1 MPNPD
6 DKLKYP
12 EGRPTEPLLI
22 EKMGFEELPYG
33 RKYVIYIKQTI
44 EGYDHF
50 MPSDGLINKLK
61 EENVDIGDKITIEKV
76 PPSDKYQYGYFTVK
90 VVEKG
95 NGPQIAQDR
104 IEKSPVGAGFT
115 QKDEKHKSVEK
126 FEKQFEEPKDDKMGL
141 HELTVRV
148 EKLETI
154 VATLWTDYTNRTSDA
169 GHKVGD
175 EKLPF

>member
-1 MPNPD
+1 MSLNSNNQ
-6 DKLKYP
+6 LKFDA
-12 EGRPTEPLLI
+12 GSPTEPLTIIKAGIEQLEIGSKHVVHIKELI
-22 EKMGFEELPYG
+22 TGH
-33 RKYVIYIKQTI
+33 
-44 EGYDHF
+44 DHF

-90 VVEKG
+90 VVEK
-95 NGPQIAQDR
+95 NAQTNK
-104 IEKSPVGAGFT
+104 IEMDKYATGETKPV
-115 QKDEKHKSVEK
+115 EPVHKSVEK

-175 EKLPF
+175 QKLPF